1 LPILV
6 TTFRLEVD
14 MFKSFIAMTVFAV
27 CASLAGCSTWN
38 KLDESEK
45 GAVIGA
51 GVGGAAGAVVSDGSP
66 LGTAAGAAVGGVV
79 GHEVGKRQEKD

>member
-1 LPILV
+1 
-6 TTFRLEVD
+6 LEVD
-14 MFKSFIAMTVFAV
+14 MIKSFIAMTVFAV
-27 CASLAGCSTWN
+27 GAGLAGCSTWN

-79 GHEVGKRQEKD
+79 GHEVGKRQEKE